1 MPFRNI
7 TVRNRLN
14 RNNTHSSSSGRRR
27 LNRNNTQSSSSGR
40 RRLNRNNT
48 HGSSSGRRRLN
59 RNNTHSSS
67 SGMRRLN
74 RNNTHSSSGRRRL
87 NRNNTHS
94 SSSGRRRLN
103 RNNTHSSSSGRHSG
117 RAQEQRVYEQ
127 RQQHPQ
133 ERQRV
138 WQEHRAGNWQ
148 SDHRNWQQR
157 GGYNGYQI
165 PQERYHGYFGVN
177 HGFRIGGLP
186 LTVVGGFPRFQYGGY
201 WFSMID
207 PWPGEWADDWYDSD
221 DVYVDYMDGGYYL
234 FDRMHP
240 GVGIAISVSM

>member
-1 MPFRNI
+1 MMVSARSHSLM
-7 TVRNRLN
+7 TSSWWTRLWLSSPSESSTMAL
-14 RNNTHSSSSGRRR
+14 RVGSWPRETSSSLSRQAQAQPQQHAQQQD
-27 LNRNNTQSSSSGR
+27 QS
-40 RRLNRNNT
+40 
-48 HGSSSGRRRLN
+48 
-59 RNNTHSSS
+59 
-67 SGMRRLN
+67 
-74 RNNTHSSSGRRRL
+74 
-87 NRNNTHS
+87 
-94 SSSGRRRLN
+94 
-103 RNNTHSSSSGRHSG
+103 RHSG
-117 RAQEQRVYEQ
+117 RAQEQRGYEQ

-186 LTVVGGFPRFQYGGY
+186 FMVVGGFPRFQYGGY

-240 GVGIAISVSM
+240 GVGIAISVSIDRK